1 MAPLLLCPLILTTG
15 PGLGIGGH
23 PLLPLPGELR
33 TETGPKAFRMGA
45 AVGHLFQV
53 VALSISLCLLAA
65 LPTLGF
71 LGHQLVWGFCAETA
85 HVRPLS

>member
-33 TETGPKAFRMGA
+33 TETGPKAFR
-45 AVGHLFQV
+45 V